1 MSPERLFFYHLI
13 SNMELVDWLS
23 QKKQE
28 IVREWI
34 RVAMEVY
41 PVEALNVL
49 KRNKDRFANPLSH
62 IISTNIGLLFD
73 DLLLGVDPE
82 RTTPI
87 LTEIVKIRAVQDY
100 PPSRGVYFVF
110 GLKKILFDLK
120 DETVENGEKMPLD
133 QFRAME
139 EEIDKLGLLAF
150 DIYVECRV
158 KLYEIRANE
167 IRNQTHMLIRRV
179 NEMDKQKEAR

>member
-1 MSPERLFFYHLI
+1 
-13 SNMELVDWLS
+13 MELVDWLS
-23 QKKQE
+23 QKKQD

-34 RVAMEVY
+34 RVTMEAY

-49 KRNKDRFANPLSH
+49 KRSDNQFANPLSH
-62 IISTNIGLLFD
+62 IISTNIALLFD

-87 LTEIVKIRAVQDY
+87 LTELVKVRAVQDFK
-100 PPSRGVYFVF
+100 PSEALQFIID
-110 GLKKILFDLK
+110 LKKILFSMK
-120 DETVENGEKMPLD
+120 DETVEGGESMPLE
-133 QFRAME
+133 QLRKME
-139 EEIDKLGLLAF
+139 EEIDTLAMLGF
-150 DIYVECRV
+150 DIYMKCRE

>member
-1 MSPERLFFYHLI
+1 
-13 SNMELVDWLS
+13 MELADWLS
-23 QKKQE
+23 YKKQD

-34 RVAMEVY
+34 RVTMEAY
-41 PVEALNVL
+41 PAEGLSVL
-49 KRNKDRFANPLSH
+49 RRNKDRFANPLSH

-73 DLLLGVDPE
+73 DLLLGVEPE

-87 LTEIVKIRAVQDY
+87 LTELVKVRAVQDFA
-100 PPSRGVYFVF
+100 PSQAVHFIF
-110 GLKKILFDLK
+110 DLKKILFNLK
-120 DETVENGEKMPLD
+120 DETVKEGEKMPLD
-133 QFRAME
+133 QLKKME
-139 EEIDKLGLLAF
+139 EEIDRLALLAF
-150 DIYVECRV
+150 DIYIKCRE